1 MDTVMYSVQK
11 KEETKNEEGNVQ
23 ETQRTKPQLKSEC
36 SCANIGL
43 HPLGSAYRSALS
55 PSMIS
60 SDEQTTEDDLTPT
73 NHPIQPPPHPSH
85 PPPSHSMRPHLQYD
99 RKHDDDERAEDE
111 RVQRDGQPRGGEV
124 ALRERGLDAEVA
136 GRAWW
141 WGEIRRN
148 EMESEVR

>member
-43 HPLGSAYRSALS
+43 HPRGSAYRSALS

-60 SDEQTTEDDLTPT
+60 SDEQTTEDDLTPRT
-73 NHPIQPPPHPSH
+73 IQPNPHLTHPILH
-85 PPPSHSMRPHLQYD
+85 PPTQCALTCKMIANTTTMSAQRTSECSATDSLAAGKWPCVSAVWT
-99 RKHDDDERAEDE
+99 RK
-111 RVQRDGQPRGGEV
+111 
-124 ALRERGLDAEVA
+124 
-136 GRAWW
+136 
-141 WGEIRRN
+141 
-148 EMESEVR
+148 